1 MPISDIRALWSA
13 AKAVCFD
20 VDSTVSPDEGIDVL
34 AKHAGVGAEVA
45 ALTKEAMNGA
55 VPFEESIKARL
66 ALIRPSLRMMRDC
79 LANHP
84 PRLTPGSLDLI
95 SRLERRGTHVYLVSG
110 GFTHMVMPL
119 AKQLGLP
126 KGRVYANDLR
136 FAPDGSYTGI
146 DETAYTSKSGGKG
159 ALIAHLKERFRYD
172 PIIMVGDGATDLEA
186 RPPADAF
193 IGYGGVIVRDIVKK
207 KADWF
212 VTDFAE
218 LVNALQAPVVRRR
231 SSMS

>member
-1 MPISDIRALWSA
+1 MPIPDIRALWSS

-34 AKHAGVGAEVA
+34 AKHAGVGDEVA
-45 ALTKEAMNGA
+45 AITKNAMNGA
-55 VPFEESIKARL
+55 VPFEEALKARL
-66 ALIRPSLRMMRDC
+66 AIIRPSLRMMREC

-84 PRLTPGSLDLI
+84 PRLTPGVLDLI

-146 DETAYTSKSGGKG
+146 DETAYTSKTGGKG
-159 ALIAHLKERFRYD
+159 ALIAFLKERFHYD
-172 PIIMVGDGATDLEA
+172 PIVMVGDGATDLEA

-193 IGYGGVIVRDIVKK
+193 IGYGGVIVRDNIKK

-212 VTDFAE
+212 VTDFAD
-218 LVNALQAPVVRRR
+218 LVGALQAPVARRR
-231 SSMS
+231 SNVS